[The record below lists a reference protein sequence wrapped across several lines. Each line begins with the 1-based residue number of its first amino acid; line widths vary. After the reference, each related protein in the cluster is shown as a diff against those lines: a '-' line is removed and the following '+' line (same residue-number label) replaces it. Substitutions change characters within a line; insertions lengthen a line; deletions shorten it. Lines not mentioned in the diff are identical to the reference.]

1 MSVILLTL
9 LQLGASVAINHAL
22 LPLNESSYSYEV
34 KKKVN
39 VTIGEEFGLVM
50 PGMDP
55 MIANFT
61 VYRLSQE
68 TFLNWFETQ

>member
-1 MSVILLTL
+1 MSVILLAL
-9 LQLGASVAINHAL
+9 LQLGASVAINNAL
-22 LPLNESSYSYEV
+22 LTLKESSYSYAV